1 MTQQNLS
8 GFDWLAQQVGF
19 EQGEAADT
27 TEAARQAQQEQME
40 TAQMI
45 KRALIDNP
53 DGAILLDYLTQATIM
68 TPMMAVSRSLPTDGE
83 VALSPADWAYVREG
97 QNSVIHFLRNQISLA
112 MNPPKTEKETDE

>member
-1 MTQQNLS
+1 MTQNLS

-19 EQGEAADT
+19 EQGEAGDT
-27 TEAARQAQQEQME
+27 AEATRQAMQEQME
-40 TAQMI
+40 LAQLI
-45 KRALIDNP
+45 KRALVDND
-53 DGAILLDYLTQATIM
+53 DGVRLLDYLTQATIL

-112 MNPPKTEKETDE
+112 MNPPKMENQTDE